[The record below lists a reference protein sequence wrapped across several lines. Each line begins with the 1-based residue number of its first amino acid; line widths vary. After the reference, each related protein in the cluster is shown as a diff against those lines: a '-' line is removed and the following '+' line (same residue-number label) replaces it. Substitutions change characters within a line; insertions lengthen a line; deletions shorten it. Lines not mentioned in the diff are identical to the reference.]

1 MIMNMILT
9 SVVVGIAGGL
19 GAVARFVLDGVIQ
32 KAFPRPTPV
41 GTVVVNLSGSL
52 LLGALAGLLASGMPD
67 QLYLI
72 LGTGFLGGYTTF
84 STACFEV
91 VGLLRRRRFRAAL
104 RVGLGTMIFA
114 VLAATLG
121 YSIGSRFG
129 PL

>member
-1 MIMNMILT
+1 MIMDLIFT
-9 SVVVGIAGGL
+9 TIVVGVAGGL
-19 GAVARFVLDGVIQ
+19 GAVARFVLDGVIRS
-32 KAFPRPTPV
+32 AFPVPAPV

-52 LLGALAGLLASGMPD
+52 LLGVLAGLVASGMPN
-67 QLYLI
+67 QLDLI

-91 VGLLRRRRFRAAL
+91 VALLRRRRFRAAV
-104 RVGLGTMIFA
+104 RIGLGTMIFA

-121 YSIGSRFG
+121 YSIGSRLG

>member
-1 MIMNMILT
+1 MIMDLIFT
-9 SVVVGIAGGL
+9 TIVVGVAGGL
-19 GAVARFVLDGVIQ
+19 GAVARFVLDGVIRS
-32 KAFPRPTPV
+32 AFPVPAPV

-52 LLGALAGLLASGMPD
+52 LLGVLAGLVASGLPN
-67 QLYLI
+67 QLDLI

-91 VGLLRRRRFRAAL
+91 VALLRRRRFRAAV
-104 RVGLGTMIFA
+104 RIGLGTMIFA

-121 YSIGSRFG
+121 YSIGSRLG

>member
-1 MIMNMILT
+1 MIMDLIVT
-9 SVVVGIAGGL
+9 SIVVGVAGGL
-19 GAVARFVLDGVIQ
+19 GAVARFVLDGTIR

-52 LLGALAGLLASGMPD
+52 VLGALAGLVASGMPD
-67 QLYLI
+67 QLYVI

-91 VGLLRRRRFRAAL
+91 VGLLRRRRFRAAV

-121 YSIGSRFG
+121 YSIGLRIGS
-129 PL
+129 L

>member
-1 MIMNMILT
+1 MSMDLIFTTI
-9 SVVVGIAGGL
+9 VVGVAGGL
-19 GAVARFVLDGVIQ
+19 GAVARFVLDGVIRS
-32 KAFPRPTPV
+32 AFPAPAPV

-52 LLGALAGLLASGMPD
+52 LLGVLAGLVASGMPD
-67 QLYLI
+67 QLDLI

-91 VGLLRRRRFRAAL
+91 VALLRRRRFRAAV
-104 RVGLGTMIFA
+104 RIGLGTMIFA

-121 YSIGSRFG
+121 FSIGSRLG